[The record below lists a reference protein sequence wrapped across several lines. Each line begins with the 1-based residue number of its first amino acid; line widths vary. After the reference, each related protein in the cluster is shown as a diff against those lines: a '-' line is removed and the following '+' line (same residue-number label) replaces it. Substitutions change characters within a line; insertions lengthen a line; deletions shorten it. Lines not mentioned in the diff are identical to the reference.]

1 MQLIAKIGEGYS
13 DLQNEIAALNTK
25 VGINVKDDGRLQ
37 VTFMFEKVAPLRKWS
52 SFSLIEGDG
61 GRGYLFFHDNGVV
74 VGLID
79 DLAMEDVVRY
89 AGLELAEAK
98 ALADSEG
105 RKSSRWQLEAVPC

>member
-1 MQLIAKIGEGYS
+1 MQLITKISEGYS
-13 DLQNEIAALNTK
+13 DLQKEVAALNAK
-25 VGINVKDDGRLQ
+25 VAIAVKDGKVQ
-37 VTFMFEKVAPLRKWS
+37 VTFMFEKVAPLKKWA
-52 SFSLIEGDG
+52 SFSLIEGQG